1 MNQHRKKL
9 WLKSAKILGIGLG
22 GLLLLM
28 AIFPIFFKQKAKSQV
43 EELLNEQLVSEISFG
58 DLSLTF
64 FRHFPTLTVSLDD
77 VWLQSAPG
85 FEQDTLLFAKDLSF
99 GVNLMSLFQNQIS
112 IKSVRLVD
120 AQINILRD
128 TKGHANFDVFR
139 STPADTVESESGAG
153 PNIQIQNIR
162 LQSCRLVYEDTDLG
176 LSVLADGLDYSGSG
190 NLQASIFDL
199 SSEIGIRDFG
209 LEYDDV
215 RYFSRNQ
222 VKANLLT
229 KINTESTA
237 ITFERNQLVI
247 NDLPVDFVGKLEFI
261 TGGYDI
267 NFVLE
272 SVDVDFKDMLSL
284 VPEAYSA
291 WLSNLKIQGRGELRA
306 SLQGLYM
313 AEDNQMPSILASMLI
328 NRGKISHSR
337 AAVPL
342 EELHVE
348 MDLTIPSLNMMKTE
362 VSLDSIHFK
371 LGDGFLNGHYHVKG
385 LDPSEMSGQLNA
397 KVDLELLDQALDIQ
411 PYDLKGLMTWN
422 VNVDGVYATKP
433 VEGSFRKPKYKTS
446 SVPKFTIESSLNS
459 GFLHWISMPEALHDI
474 SYQLKLQSPDS
485 IPDHMVGSI
494 ENLRFRMLDNFAE
507 GYLKVNSI
515 INPQIDA
522 KLDASVNLSEIVRF
536 YPLDSGFVLGGQL
549 DVGLTAKGAYDE
561 ANMTFPVARANFKLN
576 DGLLRTPY
584 APEAI
589 EDASLSLDILSE
601 KGTFEDATFD
611 LHPVSFSFAGSPFTL
626 TANLSNLED
635 IRYEVVSKGRIDL
648 GKLYRT
654 FGVEGYD
661 LSGYILTD
669 LEMKGQQSDAMAG
682 RFGRLD
688 NKGTVVME
696 NIQLRPDWVPHPV
709 QVVTGRLRV
718 DADRLY
724 LEDFE
729 AKYLENSLQASG
741 YLYGL
746 IAYATESDRPL
757 SGKLDIKSPR
767 ILVNDFMFFAEYG
780 SDSTNATDSISQAA
794 GVVMIPS
801 GVDFQMNAAVGEV
814 VWDDLKLEKFKGN
827 LSVKDTKLVMDNTTF
842 ELIGAQFLMDGDYQA
857 FSPWEAGFSYRIK
870 ASGFDIQRAYQEIS
884 LFREMASAA
893 AYASGKASLDYKLSG
908 KLDANM
914 YPVMPSIQGEGV
926 LGLDD
931 IRLKGFKLMN
941 TIAKDTDNAELRDPS
956 LSNVQIKTKI
966 ANNLMTIE
974 RTRMRIAGFR
984 PRFEG
989 QVSLDGDMSIAFR
1002 LGLPPLGI
1010 FGIPI
1015 KITGNAENPIIEVG
1029 KITEEDQLEE
1039 TAGPTGENQ

>member
-1 MNQHRKKL
+1 MSMERKKS
-9 WLKSAKILGIGLG
+9 WLKALKILGIGLG
-22 GLLLLM
+22 GMLLIM
-28 AIFPIFFKQKAKSQV
+28 AVFPLFFKEKAKTQV
-43 EELLNEQLVSEISFG
+43 EALLNEQLVSEIRFG

-85 FEQDTLLFAKDLSF
+85 FDQDTLLFAKDLSF
-99 GVNLMSLFQNQIS
+99 GVNLLSLFQNRIS
-112 IKSVRLVD
+112 VQSLVLSE

-128 TKGHANFDVFR
+128 TKGNANFDVFK
-139 STPADTVESESGAG
+139 STPADTLETDTGAG
-153 PNIQIQNIR
+153 PNIQLKNIR
-162 LQSCRLVYEDTDLG
+162 LQSCKLEYEDTDLG
-176 LSVLADGLDYSGSG
+176 LSFLADGLDYAGSG
-190 NLQASIFDL
+190 NFQASIFDL

-222 VKANLLT
+222 VKAKLLT

-247 NDLPVDFVGKLEFI
+247 NELPVDFVGKLEFI
-261 TGGYDI
+261 TGGYDM

-272 SVDVDFKDMLSL
+272 SVDVDFRDMLSL
-284 VPEAYSA
+284 VPEAYA
-291 WLSNLKIQGRGELRA
+291 DWLSDLKIQGQGELRA

-313 AEDNQMPSILASMLI
+313 AEDNQMPSIIASLLI
-328 NRGKISHSR
+328 NRGRISHSR
-337 AAVPL
+337 AEVPL

-348 MDLTIPSLNMMKTE
+348 MDLTIPSLDMMKTE

-385 LDPSEMSGQLNA
+385 LDPSDMSGQLNA
-397 KVDLELLDQALDIQ
+397 KVDLELLDRALDIR
-411 PYDLKGLMTWN
+411 PYDLKGRMTWT
-422 VNVDGVYATKP
+422 VNAEGVYATQP
-433 VEGSFRKPKYKTS
+433 IENSYRTPKRKTS
-446 SVPKFTIESSLNS
+446 SVPTFSIVSTLD
-459 GFLHWISMPEALHDI
+459 GGYFHWTSMPEAVQDI
-474 SYQLKLQSPDS
+474 SYQLKLESPDS
-485 IPDHMVGSI
+485 IPDHIVASL
-494 ENLRFRMLDNFAE
+494 ENLRFRVLENFGE
-507 GYLKVNSI
+507 GYLRINSVNDL
-515 INPQIDA
+515 QVDA
-522 KLDASVNLSEIVRF
+522 KLDASFNLSEIGQF
-536 YPLDSGFVLGGQL
+536 YPLDSGFALGGQL
-549 DVGLTAKGAYDE
+549 DIGLTANGNFDVDKK
-561 ANMTFPVARANFKLN
+561 TFPVSKAHIQLKN
-576 DGLLRTPY
+576 GLLRTPY

-589 EDASLSLDILSE
+589 EDASLVLDILSE
-601 KGTFEDATFD
+601 NGTFEDAVFD
-611 LHPVSFSFAGSPFTL
+611 LQPVSFSFAGSPFTL
-626 TANLSNLED
+626 TANISNLDD

-669 LEMKGQQSDAMAG
+669 LEMKGLQSDAMAG

-696 NIQLRPDWVPHPV
+696 NIQLRPDWVPFPIHL
-709 QVVTGRLRV
+709 TKGKIRM

-729 AKYLENSLQASG
+729 AKYLSNTIQASG
-741 YLYGL
+741 YLYGM

-757 SGKLDIKSPR
+757 AGKLDISSPR
-767 ILVNDFMFFAEYG
+767 ILLKDFMFFADYAG
-780 SDSTNATDSISQAA
+780 DTTDTVDSTAQAA

-814 VWDDLKLEKFKGN
+814 IWDDLKLENFKGN
-827 LSVKDTKLVMDNTTF
+827 LLVKDTKLVLDNTTF
-842 ELIGAQFLMDGDYQA
+842 ELIGAKFLMDGDYQA
-857 FSPWEAGFSYRIK
+857 FSPVEAGFSYRIK
-870 ASGFDIQRAYQEIS
+870 ASGFDIQRAYQEIA

-893 AYASGKASLDYKLSG
+893 AYASGKASLDYTLSG
-908 KLDANM
+908 KLDDEM
-914 YPVMPSIQGEGV
+914 YPILPSIIGEGV

-941 TIAKDTDNAELRDPS
+941 TIAKDTDNAELEDPS
-956 LSNVQIKTKI
+956 LSDVQIRTSI

-1039 TAGPTGENQ
+1039 TTETEGGNR